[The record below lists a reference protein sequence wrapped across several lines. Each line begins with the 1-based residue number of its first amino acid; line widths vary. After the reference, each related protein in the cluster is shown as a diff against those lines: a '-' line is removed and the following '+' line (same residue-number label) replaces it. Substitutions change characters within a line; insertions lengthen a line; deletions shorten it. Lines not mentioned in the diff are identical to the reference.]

1 MGISMPYPESER
13 ADPATCSPVM
23 SLSVV
28 LASSGVWPRLR
39 GVVVGFAVAAS
50 LAWPRVGFTADVIK
64 ANNADTLG
72 LGTSWAGGVAPTSG
86 DVAVW
91 NSTVTAANTAVLGGD
106 LSWQGIRIVNPG
118 GAATISAGN
127 TLTLGTAGIDMASA
141 TQNLSIAS
149 GLTVGTT
156 QAWNVASGRTLTVS
170 GAVDGSGPL
179 AKNGSGT
186 LSLTNA
192 GNTFSGGLTVN
203 AGAITAVG
211 GGLGSGTVS
220 VTAASTFNVSGTAAT
235 FANNFSI
242 GNFAGNWTL
251 ATPNTSST
259 VINGTISGG
268 GASTVLFFQGGA
280 SGNTG
285 ALTLNGTNTF
295 AGTINVQRGPLILGN
310 SSAAGTATILL
321 DSNSPP
327 AGALQ
332 LGNFT
337 IANNLQLRSGASV
350 GVAAGNSATISGAI
364 STISLTNPFIKLG
377 AGVLTL
383 TGTNTY
389 VGNTQVSAGVLSIS
403 TTAALP
409 GWNTAARTSVA
420 AGATL
425 AVGNAIAD
433 ADVTTLSTATTFA
446 AGSFLGYDT
455 SVADRPVSTAV
466 AGTTYGLA
474 KVGANTLT
482 LTGSNTYA
490 GATAVNAGTLQV
502 GSGGTVGTI
511 PATAV
516 TIASGATLAVNRSDA
531 ITVGGAVSGAGS
543 LRKSGAGTLTLSG
556 TNSFAGGTTW
566 EAGNI
571 SIASGSG
578 LGTGTVTLSGTAA
591 RTLTVANT
599 AAQTFAPAI
608 VLPAPASATSYTIV
622 KNSSGQTTG
631 TNLDL
636 TGIISGGGPNAT
648 LFFNSSVGGDGTTSY
663 TLSGANTFRGRIN
676 INRGALIV
684 GNAGGL
690 GDPANLVRLDANQ
703 NLTLG
708 NLRFNLPMTVP
719 NPIEL
724 AAAYPISTNEHAVT
738 AAGVVSGGGALR
750 KLGTGTLSLT
760 ATNTYSGGTIIDAG
774 TLAIGGGGVSGS
786 ISGNVTNNA
795 TLAFNRSDA
804 VSFSGVISGS
814 GAVRKLAGGT
824 TTLTAANT
832 YAGGTFV
839 EAGTLTLGAAAS
851 LASSSI
857 VVSPGATFDVS
868 ALAGG
873 LTRGTGQSLGGSGTL
888 AGSVTIGSGGTIA
901 PGMSPGTLTTGPLT
915 WQAGG
920 NYNWQILSTA
930 GTAGSQWDL
939 ISADSLTLSG
949 LSAETPFAINLWSLA
964 STGPDVNG
972 PVADFNPTAAGSWR
986 IVNTSTAISGFD
998 PGHFTFASAA
1008 ANGTGGFA
1016 NSLLGGSFSLAL
1028 TGDSLGLDL
1037 RFTPGETLT
1046 WVADGATAGGSG
1058 TWSAAGPTWND
1069 GSSVVAWNPAKTAIF
1084 SGSPGTIT
1092 MDGSVT
1098 ASKGLDFTVDGFTV
1112 GGGTL
1117 TLGGASAAINELAVA
1132 ADATAIV
1139 TATLGGTNGF
1149 TKTGL
1154 GTLSV
1159 GGPAAISGGASIAG
1173 GTLSITAPATINGGV
1188 SLSGGTLRVGDGGA
1202 AGSLAADVTV
1212 NAGTTLVFDRADTA
1226 TFSGG
1231 VSGAGTVRQ
1240 QGAGTLVLSGTNSFS
1255 GPLVVAAGSVSVAS
1269 DASLGAVPGSAAA
1282 GRLVLADSTFAT
1294 TASFTLAATRGL
1306 AIGPAAGSGSGTI
1319 AVSADTTLAYAG
1331 AIANNGAAGTLVK
1344 AGPGTLALSGTS
1356 SYSGGTRL
1364 TAGRLEFASGGALGT
1379 GTVTLEGG
1387 TLASTGLTGTV
1398 TRTMNVVNESSFE
1411 VPAGVQLTWTGL
1423 VQGAGKLVKTGAGT
1437 LLLNGSFDN
1446 QVNGI
1451 RVADGTLVSQHGTN
1465 FFLLGYLRGTGG
1477 LPDGSPLEIAAAGT
1491 ARIDGSR
1498 QFQGAV
1504 TQYNTVTYS
1513 NTPVVLEGG
1522 QLVFVAPS
1530 SGSRDNTIGSLSF
1543 TAGGSVAIEA
1553 NNRVDLNSLGGI
1565 ATSGVGAAT
1574 ISGAGTL
1581 NIVKRAAGD
1590 TPTID
1595 VALAA
1600 PLTISTPLTST
1611 AFGNSTGGLGL
1622 TKTGLGT
1629 LTLGGANTYAGTT
1642 SIVAGTLALG
1652 PTASLATAA
1661 IGVASGATFDV
1672 SALSGFTLGSGQRF
1686 GGAGGI
1692 LGSLSFGSGSKLAF
1706 SMTDT
1711 LAVASGTVSF
1721 FAGTPGS
1728 QFGIDDLIG
1737 LDATTPQGSY
1747 TLISGSVDPA
1757 NLDNVGSGA
1766 AYSLGDGRSAYFESG
1781 GLSVVVVP
1789 EPGSWALVGLGV
1801 AAVAVGR
1808 LRRRPAAG

>member
-1 MGISMPYPESER
+1 
-13 ADPATCSPVM
+13 
-23 SLSVV
+23 
-28 LASSGVWPRLR
+28 
-39 GVVVGFAVAAS
+39 
-50 LAWPRVGFTADVIK
+50 
-64 ANNADTLG
+64 
-72 LGTSWAGGVAPTSG
+72 
-86 DVAVW
+86 
-91 NSTVTAANTAVLGGD
+91 
-106 LSWQGIRIVNPG
+106 
-118 GAATISAGN
+118 
-127 TLTLGTAGIDMASA
+127 
-141 TQNLSIAS
+141 
-149 GLTVGTT
+149 
-156 QAWNVASGRTLTVS
+156 
-170 GAVDGSGPL
+170 
-179 AKNGSGT
+179 
-186 LSLTNA
+186 
-192 GNTFSGGLTVN
+192 
-203 AGAITAVG
+203 
-211 GGLGSGTVS
+211 
-220 VTAASTFNVSGTAAT
+220 
-235 FANNFSI
+235 
-242 GNFAGNWTL
+242 
-251 ATPNTSST
+251 
-259 VINGTISGG
+259 
-268 GASTVLFFQGGA
+268 
-280 SGNTG
+280 
-285 ALTLNGTNTF
+285 
-295 AGTINVQRGPLILGN
+295 LILGN
-310 SSAAGTATILL
+310 ASAAGTAKIRLN
-321 DSNSPP
+321 SNANPN
-327 AGALQ
+327 GALQ
-332 LGNFT
+332 LGNFS
-337 IANNLQLRSGASV
+337 IANAVEIAAGALV
-350 GVAAGNSATISGAI
+350 GVATGNSATISGI
-364 STISLTNPFIKLG
+364 VSST
-377 AGVLTL
+377 
-383 TGTNTY
+383 
-389 VGNTQVSAGVLSIS
+389 S
-403 TTAALP
+403 TTAF
-409 GWNTAARTSVA
+409 V
-420 AGATL
+420 
-425 AVGNAIAD
+425 
-433 ADVTTLSTATTFA
+433 
-446 AGSFLGYDT
+446 
-455 SVADRPVSTAV
+455 
-466 AGTTYGLA
+466 
-474 KVGANTLT
+474 KVGDGTLT
-482 LTGSNTYA
+482 LTGANTYT
-490 GATAVNAGTLQV
+490 GGTNVNAGTLQI

-531 ITVGGAVSGAGS
+531 ITVGGAISGAGS

-566 EAGNI
+566 EAGSI

-578 LGTGTVTLSGTAA
+578 LGTGTVTLTGTAA

-631 TNLDL
+631 TNVDL
-636 TGIISGGGPNAT
+636 AGIISEGGPNAT
-648 LFFNSSVGGDGTTSY
+648 LFFNSSVGGDSTTTY
-663 TLSGANTFRGRIN
+663 TLSGANTFRGTIN
-676 INRGALIV
+676 VNRGGLII
-684 GNAGGL
+684 GHASGL
-690 GDPANLVRLDANQ
+690 GDPANLVYLNS
-703 NLTLG
+703 NNNTTLG
-708 NLRFNLPMTVP
+708 DLRFNLPMSVP
-719 NPIEL
+719 NPIQL
-724 AAAYPISTNEHAVT
+724 VSPCPINTNAFAIS
-738 AAGVVSGGGALR
+738 AAGVISGGSSLR
-750 KLGTGTLSLT
+750 KLGTGTLSLV

-774 TLAIGGGGVSGS
+774 TLAIGGGGASGS

-804 VSFSGVISGS
+804 VSFGGVISGS
-814 GAVRKLAGGT
+814 GAVRKLAAGT

-839 EAGTLTLGAAAS
+839 EAGTLSLGAAAS

-857 VVSPGATFDVS
+857 VVSPGATVNVA

-873 LTRGTGQSLGGSGTL
+873 LTRGVGQSLGGSGTVVGT
-888 AGSVTIGSGGTIA
+888 ATIASGGTIA

-939 ISADSLTLSG
+939 ISADSLALSG
-949 LSAETPFAINLWSLA
+949 LSSQSPFAINLWSLA

-972 PVADFNPTAAGSWR
+972 PVADFNPAVAGSWR
-986 IVNTSTAISGFD
+986 IVNTSTAITGFD
-998 PGHFTFASAA
+998 PSSFTFATAA

-1016 NSLLGGSFSLAL
+1016 NSLQGGAFSVAL
-1028 TGDSLGLDL
+1028 TGDALGIDL
-1037 RFTPGETLT
+1037 LFTPGATLT
-1046 WVADGATAGGSG
+1046 WMADGVTAGGSG
-1058 TWSAAGPTWND
+1058 TWSATGQTWNE
-1069 GSSVVAWNPAKTAIF
+1069 GGGVVAWNPAKTAVF

-1092 MDGSVT
+1092 VDGTAT
-1098 ASKGLDFTVDGFTV
+1098 ASKGLDFTADGFSLT
-1112 GGGTL
+1112 GGTL
-1117 TLGGASAAINELAVA
+1117 TLGGPSATINQISVA
-1132 ADATAIV
+1132 GGGIATV
-1139 TATLGGTNGF
+1139 TAALAGTNGF

-1154 GTLSV
+1154 GTLAIA
-1159 GGPAAISGGASIAG
+1159 GPATISGGVSVSGGSLLISAPATISGGVSMSSGSLSIA
-1173 GTLSITAPATINGGV
+1173 AEATINGGV
-1188 SLSGGTLRVGDGGA
+1188 SVSGGTLRVGDGGA

-1226 TFSGG
+1226 TFSNA

-1255 GPLVVAAGSVSVAS
+1255 GPLVVTAGSVSAAS
-1269 DASLGAVPGSAAA
+1269 DASLGAVPGSATA
-1282 GRLVLADSTFAT
+1282 GRLVLADSTLAA

-1319 AVSADTTLAYAG
+1319 NVAAGTTLAYAG
-1331 AIANNGAAGTLVK
+1331 AVANNGTAGTLVK
-1344 AGPGTLALSGTS
+1344 SGLGTLALSGTS

-1387 TLASTGLTGTV
+1387 TLASAGLTGTV

-1411 VPAGVQLTWTGL
+1411 VPAGVQLTWTGNI
-1423 VQGAGKLVKTGAGT
+1423 QGTTNRLSTDGKLVKTGAGT
-1437 LLLNGSFDN
+1437 LLLNGNFDN

-1451 RVADGTLVSQHGTN
+1451 RVAEGTLLSQHGTN
-1465 FFLLGYLRGTGG
+1465 YFLLGYLRGTGG

-1491 ARIDGSR
+1491 VRIDGIR

-1543 TAGGSVAIEA
+1543 TAGGSLAIEA

-1565 ATSGVGAAT
+1565 ATSGTGAAT

-1595 VALAA
+1595 VVLAA

-1642 SIVAGTLALG
+1642 SILAGTLALG

-1672 SALSGFTLGSGQRF
+1672 SALSGFTLGSGQRL

-1706 SMTDT
+1706 STTDT

-1747 TLISGSVDPA
+1747 TLIAGLVDTT
-1757 NLDNVGSGA
+1757 NLDNLGSGN
-1766 AYSLGDGRSAYFESG
+1766 AYALGDGRSAYFESG
-1781 GLSVVVVP
+1781 SLSVVVVP
-1789 EPGSWALVGLGV
+1789 EPASVALAGLGLT
-1801 AAVAVGR
+1801 ACAVAR
-1808 LRRRPAAG
+1808 ACRRRRAR

>member
-1 MGISMPYPESER
+1 MSG
-13 ADPATCSPVM
+13 SPVS
-23 SLSVV
+23 SLS
-28 LASSGVWPRLR
+28 LALQRLR
-39 GVVVGFAVAAS
+39 SAAAYLALAVSLLLPRFGLAADFS
-50 LAWPRVGFTADVIK
+50 K
-64 ANNADTLG
+64 ANNTDSLG
-72 LGTSWAGGVAPTSG
+72 LGTSWTGGTAPTSD

-91 NSTVTAANTAVLGGD
+91 NSTVTGVNTAVLGGD
-106 LSWQGIRIVNPG
+106 LSWQGIRVANPT
-118 GAATISAGN
+118 GAVTISAGN

-149 GLTVGTT
+149 GLTVGAT
-156 QAWNVASGRTLTVS
+156 QAWSVGSGRTLTVS
-170 GAVDGSGPL
+170 GAVGGSGPL
-179 AKNGSGT
+179 TKNGTGT
-186 LSLTNA
+186 LSLTSA
-192 GNTFSGGLTVN
+192 ANTFSGGLTVN

-242 GNFAGNWTL
+242 GSFAGNWTL

-259 VINGTISGG
+259 VINGNISGG

-350 GVAAGNSATISGAI
+350 GVATGNSATISG
-364 STISLTNPFIKLG
+364 
-377 AGVLTL
+377 V
-383 TGTNTY
+383 
-389 VGNTQVSAGVLSIS
+389 VSNIASN
-403 TTAALP
+403 TTAF
-409 GWNTAARTSVA
+409 V
-420 AGATL
+420 
-425 AVGNAIAD
+425 
-433 ADVTTLSTATTFA
+433 
-446 AGSFLGYDT
+446 
-455 SVADRPVSTAV
+455 
-466 AGTTYGLA
+466 
-474 KVGANTLT
+474 KVGDGTLT
-482 LTGSNTYA
+482 LTGANTYT
-490 GATAVNAGTLQV
+490 GATNVNAGTLQI

-516 TIASGATLAVNRSDA
+516 AIASGATLAVNRSDA

-543 LRKSGAGTLTLSG
+543 LRKSGGGTLTLSG

-566 EAGNI
+566 EAGSI

-578 LGTGTVTLSGTAA
+578 LGTGTVTLTGTAA

-622 KNSSGQTTG
+622 KNSSGIATG

-648 LFFNSSVGGDGTTSY
+648 LFFNSGTASDYTTSY

-684 GNAGGL
+684 GNASGL
-690 GDPANLVRLDANQ
+690 GDPVNLVRLDANQ

-724 AAAYPISTNEHAVT
+724 VATYPINTNEHAVT

-760 ATNTYSGGTIIDAG
+760 ATNTYSGGTIIDTG
-774 TLAIGGGGVSGS
+774 TLAIGAGGATGS
-786 ISGNVTNNA
+786 FSGNVTNNA
-795 TLAFNRSDA
+795 ALAFNRSDA

-832 YAGGTFV
+832 YSGGTFV

-857 VVSPGATFDVS
+857 VVSPGATFDFS

-873 LTRGTGQSLGGSGTL
+873 LTRGAGQSLGGSGTVVG
-888 AGSVTIGSGGTIA
+888 AMTIGSGGTIA

-949 LSAETPFAINLWSLA
+949 LAPETPFVINLWSLA

-998 PGHFTFASAA
+998 PGHFTFSTAA
-1008 ANGTGGFA
+1008 ANGTAGFA

-1046 WVADGATAGGSG
+1046 WMADGATTGGSS
-1058 TWSAAGPTWND
+1058 TWSAAGQTWND

-1084 SGSPGTIT
+1084 SGSPGTVT
-1092 MDGSVT
+1092 VDGSVT
-1098 ASKGLDFTVDGFTV
+1098 ASKGFDFTVDGFTV
-1112 GGGTL
+1112 DGGTL
-1117 TLGGASAAINELAVA
+1117 TLGGASAAINQLAVA
-1132 ADATAIV
+1132 VDATATV
-1139 TATLGGTNGF
+1139 AATLGGTNGL

-1154 GTLSV
+1154 GTLAITV
-1159 GGPAAISGGASIAG
+1159 PATISGGVAVAG
-1173 GTLSITAPATINGGV
+1173 GTLAITAAATIDGGV
-1188 SLSGGTLRVGDGGA
+1188 SVSGGTLRVGDGGA

-1212 NAGTTLVFDRADTA
+1212 DAGTTLVFDRADTA

-1240 QGAGTLVLSGTNSFS
+1240 QGSGTLVLSGTNSFS
-1255 GPLVVAAGSVSVAS
+1255 GPLVVAAGSVSAAA
-1269 DASLGAVPGSAAA
+1269 DTNLGAVPGVATA
-1282 GRLVLADSTFAT
+1282 GRLVLADSTLAT

-1306 AIGPAAGSGSGTI
+1306 ALGPAAGTGSGTI
-1319 AVSADTTLAYAG
+1319 DVAAGTTLAYAG
-1331 AIANNGAAGTLVK
+1331 AVANNGTAGTLVK

-1356 SYSGGTRL
+1356 TYSGGTRL
-1364 TAGRLEFASGGALGT
+1364 TAGRLEFGSAGAIGSGA
-1379 GTVTLEGG
+1379 VTLEGG
-1387 TLASTGLTGTV
+1387 TLAYTGPTASV
-1398 TRTMNVVNESSFE
+1398 SRTMNVANESSLD
-1411 VPAGVQLTWTGL
+1411 VPTGVQLTWNGL
-1423 VQGAGKLVKTGAGT
+1423 IQGTTTRSATDGKLVKTGAGT
-1437 LLLNGSFDN
+1437 LLLNGNFDN

-1477 LPDGSPLEIAAAGT
+1477 QPDGSPLEIAAAGIV
-1491 ARIDGSR
+1491 RIDGSR
-1498 QFQGAV
+1498 QLQGAV

-1513 NTPVVLEGG
+1513 NTPVILEGG

-1530 SGSRDNTIGSLSF
+1530 SGSRDNTVGSLSF

-1565 ATSGVGAAT
+1565 ATSGTGAAT
-1574 ISGAGTL
+1574 ISGDGTL

-1629 LTLGGANTYAGTT
+1629 LTLAGANTYAGTT
-1642 SIVAGTLALG
+1642 LITAGTLALG
-1652 PTASLATAA
+1652 PAASLATAE
-1661 IGVASGATFDV
+1661 IEVDSGASFDV
-1672 SALSGFTLGSGQRF
+1672 SALSGFTLGTGQSL
-1686 GGAGGI
+1686 GGSGGI
-1692 LGSLSFGSGSKLAF
+1692 LGSLTFGSGSKLTF
-1706 SMTDT
+1706 STTDT
-1711 LAVASGTVSF
+1711 LSVASGTVSF
-1721 FAGTPGS
+1721 FSDVPGS

-1737 LDATTPQGSY
+1737 LDATTPLGSY
-1747 TLISGSVDPA
+1747 TLIAGAVNTT
-1757 NLDNVGSGA
+1757 NLDNLGSGNP
-1766 AYSLGDGRSAYFESG
+1766 YVLGDGRSAYFESG
-1781 GLSVVVVP
+1781 SLVVTVVP
-1789 EPGSWALVGLGV
+1789 EPGSWALVALGV

-1808 LRRRPAAG
+1808 LRRRSAAG

>member
-1 MGISMPYPESER
+1 
-13 ADPATCSPVM
+13 
-23 SLSVV
+23 L
-28 LASSGVWPRLR
+28 
-39 GVVVGFAVAAS
+39 AVAAS
-50 LAWPRVGFTADVIK
+50 LALPRVGFTADVIK
-64 ANNADTLG
+64 ANNSDALG
-72 LGTSWAGGVAPTSG
+72 LGTSWAGGVPPTAA
-86 DVAVW
+86 DVGVW
-91 NSTVTAANTAVLGGD
+91 NSTVTGANTAVLGGD
-106 LSWQGIRIVNPG
+106 LSWQGIRIANPT
-118 GAATISAGN
+118 GAVTISAGN

-156 QAWNVASGRTLTVS
+156 QAWNVASGRTLSVS

-179 AKNGSGT
+179 TKNGTGT
-186 LSLTNA
+186 LALTSASNS
-192 GNTFSGGLTVN
+192 FSGGLTVN

-220 VTAASTFNVSGTAAT
+220 VTAASAFNVSGTAAT

-242 GNFAGNWTL
+242 GSFAGNWTL

-337 IANNLQLRSGASV
+337 IANNLRLLSGASV

-364 STISLTNPFIKLG
+364 STVSGTNPFIKVG
-377 AGVLTL
+377 GGVLTL

-389 VGNTQVSAGVLSIS
+389 VGITQVNAGVLSIS

-455 SVADRPVSTAV
+455 SAGDRAVSTAV

-474 KVGANTLT
+474 KVSANTLT

-490 GATAVNAGTLQV
+490 GATAVNAGTLQI

-531 ITVGGAVSGAGS
+531 ITVGGAISGAGS
-543 LRKSGAGTLTLSG
+543 LRKSGAATLTLSG

-566 EAGNI
+566 EAGSI

-578 LGTGTVTLSGTAA
+578 LGTGTVTLTGTAA

-636 TGIISGGGPNAT
+636 AGIISGGGPNAT
-648 LFFNSSVGGDGTTSY
+648 LFLNSSQGGDSTTSY

-676 INRGALIV
+676 VNRGVLIV
-684 GNAGGL
+684 GNASGL
-690 GDPANLVRLDANQ
+690 GDPANLVRLDANA
-703 NLTLG
+703 NTTLG
-708 NLRFNLPMTVP
+708 NLRFTLPMTVP

-724 AAAYPISTNEHAVT
+724 VATYPINTNEHAVT
-738 AAGVVSGGGALR
+738 AGGVVSGGGALR

-760 ATNTYSGGTIIDAG
+760 AANTYTGGTIIDAG
-774 TLAIGGGGVSGS
+774 TLTIGSGGTAGS

-804 VSFSGVISGS
+804 ISFSGLIGGSGS
-814 GAVRKLAGGT
+814 VRQLAAGT

-839 EAGTLTLGAAAS
+839 EAGTLALGAAAG
-851 LASSSI
+851 LASSSVI
-857 VVSPGATFDVS
+857 VSPGATFDVS
-868 ALAGG
+868 ALGG
-873 LTRGTGQSLGGSGTL
+873 GFTRGSGQTLGGSGTV
-888 AGSVTIGSGGTIA
+888 AGAVTIGAGGTLS

-939 ISADSLTLSG
+939 ISADSLALSG

-964 STGPDVNG
+964 ATGPDVNG
-972 PVADFNPTAAGSWR
+972 PVADFNAAAAGSWR
-986 IVNTSTAISGFD
+986 IVNTAAAITGFD
-998 PGHFTFASAA
+998 PAHFTFSTAA

-1016 NSLLGGSFSLAL
+1016 NSLLGGSFSVALA
-1028 TGDSLGLDL
+1028 GDSLGLDL

-1046 WVADGATAGGSG
+1046 WMADGTTAGGSG
-1058 TWSAAGPTWND
+1058 GWSAAGQTWND

-1084 SGSPGTIT
+1084 AGSPGVVTVE
-1092 MDGSVT
+1092 GSAT
-1098 ASKGLDFTVDGFTV
+1098 ASKGLDFTVDGYTV
-1112 GGGTL
+1112 DGGTL
-1117 TLGGASAAINELAVA
+1117 TLGGSSAAINELAVA
-1132 ADATAIV
+1132 ADATATV
-1139 TATLGGTNGF
+1139 AATLGGTNGL

-1154 GTLSV
+1154 GTLAIA
-1159 GGPAAISGGASIAG
+1159 GTATISGGVSIAG
-1173 GTLSITAPATINGGV
+1173 GTLAITAPATIGGGV
-1188 SLSGGTLRVGDGGA
+1188 SVSGGTLRVGDGGT

-1212 NAGTTLVFDRADTA
+1212 DVGTTVVFDRADAA
-1226 TFSGG
+1226 TFSGAI
-1231 VSGAGTVRQ
+1231 SGAGTVRQ
-1240 QGAGTLVLSGTNSFS
+1240 QGAGTLVLSGTNTFS
-1255 GPLVVAAGSVSVAS
+1255 GPLVAAAGSVSVAS
-1269 DASLGAVPGSAAA
+1269 DASLGAVPGAATP
-1282 GRLVLADSTFAT
+1282 GRLVLADTTLAT
-1294 TASFTLAATRGL
+1294 TSSFTLAATRGL
-1306 AIGPAAGSGSGTI
+1306 ALGPAGGSGSGTI
-1319 AVSADTTLAYAG
+1319 DVAGGTTLSYAG
-1331 AIANNGAAGTLVK
+1331 AIANNGTAGTLVK

-1356 SYSGGTRL
+1356 TYSGGTRL

-1379 GTVTLEGG
+1379 GLVTLEGG
-1387 TLASTGLTGTV
+1387 TLAYTGPTGTV
-1398 TRTMNVVNESSFE
+1398 TRTMNVANQSSFD
-1411 VPAGVQLTWTGL
+1411 VPSGVQLTWSGR
-1423 VQGAGKLVKTGAGT
+1423 VQGTGTLPASDGKLVKTGGGT
-1437 LLLNGSFDN
+1437 LLLNGNFDN

-1451 RVADGTLVSQHGTN
+1451 RVAEGTLVSQHGTN
-1465 FFLLGYLRGTGG
+1465 YFLLGYLRGTGG
-1477 LPDGSPLEIAAAGT
+1477 EPDGSPLEIAAAGT
-1491 ARIDGSR
+1491 VRIDGIR

-1543 TAGGSVAIEA
+1543 TAGGSLAIEA

-1565 ATSGVGAAT
+1565 ATSGTGAAT

-1595 VALAA
+1595 VALTA

-1642 SIVAGTLALG
+1642 SILAGTLALG

-1672 SALSGFTLGSGQRF
+1672 SALSGFTLGSGQRL

-1706 SMTDT
+1706 STTDT
-1711 LAVASGTVSF
+1711 LTVTSGTVSF

-1747 TLISGSVDPA
+1747 TLIAGLVDTT
-1757 NLDNVGSGA
+1757 NLDNLGSGN
-1766 AYSLGDGRSAYFESG
+1766 AYALGDGRSAYFESG
-1781 GLSVVVVP
+1781 SLSVVVVP
-1789 EPGSWALVGLGV
+1789 EPASVALAGLGLT
-1801 AAVAVGR
+1801 ACALAR
-1808 LRRRPAAG
+1808 ACRRRRAR

>member
-1 MGISMPYPESER
+1 
-13 ADPATCSPVM
+13 
-23 SLSVV
+23 L
-28 LASSGVWPRLR
+28 
-39 GVVVGFAVAAS
+39 AVAAS
-50 LAWPRVGFTADVIK
+50 LALPRVGFTADVIK

-91 NSTVTAANTAVLGGD
+91 NSTVTGANTVALGGE
-106 LSWQGIRIVNPG
+106 LSWQGIRIANPT
-118 GAATISAGN
+118 GAVTISAGN
-127 TLTLGTAGIDMASA
+127 TLTLGTAGIDMSAA
-141 TQNLSIAS
+141 TQNLTVAS

-170 GAVDGSGPL
+170 GAIDGSGPL
-179 AKNGSGT
+179 TKNGTGT
-186 LSLTNA
+186 LSLTSVSNA
-192 GNTFSGGLTVN
+192 FSGGLTVN

-220 VTAASTFNVSGTAAT
+220 VTAASAFNVSGTAAT

-242 GNFAGNWTL
+242 GSFAGNWTL

-337 IANNLQLRSGASV
+337 IANNLRLLSGASV
-350 GVAAGNSATISGAI
+350 GVAAGSSATISGAI
-364 STISLTNPFIKLG
+364 STVSGTNPFIKVG
-377 AGVLTL
+377 GGVLTL

-389 VGNTQVSAGVLSIS
+389 VGNTQVNAGVLSIS

-409 GWNTAARTSVA
+409 GWNTLARTSVA

-455 SVADRPVSTAV
+455 SAGDRAVSTAV

-474 KVGANTLT
+474 KVSANTLT

-490 GATAVNAGTLQV
+490 GATAVNAGTLQI

-531 ITVGGAVSGAGS
+531 ITVGGAISGAGS
-543 LRKSGAGTLTLSG
+543 LRKSGAATLTLSG
-556 TNSFAGGTTW
+556 TNSFAGGATW
-566 EAGNI
+566 EAGSI

-578 LGTGTVTLSGTAA
+578 LGTGTVTLTGTAA

-636 TGIISGGGPNAT
+636 AGIISGGGPNAT
-648 LFFNSSVGGDGTTSY
+648 LFLNSSQGGDSTTSY

-676 INRGALIV
+676 VNRGVLIV
-684 GNAGGL
+684 GNASGL
-690 GDPANLVRLDANQ
+690 GDPANLVRLDANA
-703 NLTLG
+703 NTTLG
-708 NLRFNLPMTVP
+708 NLRFTLPMTVP

-724 AAAYPISTNEHAVT
+724 VATYPINTNEHAVT
-738 AAGVVSGGGALR
+738 AGGVVSGGGALR

-760 ATNTYSGGTIIDAG
+760 AANTYTGGTIIDAG
-774 TLAIGGGGVSGS
+774 TLTIGSGGTAGS

-804 VSFSGVISGS
+804 ISFSGLIGGSGS
-814 GAVRKLAGGT
+814 VRQLAAGT

-839 EAGTLTLGAAAS
+839 EAGTLALGAAAG
-851 LASSSI
+851 LASSSVI
-857 VVSPGATFDVS
+857 VSPGATFDVS
-868 ALAGG
+868 ALGG
-873 LTRGTGQSLGGSGTL
+873 GFTRGSGQTLGGSGTV
-888 AGSVTIGSGGTIA
+888 AGAVTIGAGGTLS

-939 ISADSLTLSG
+939 ISADSLALSG

-964 STGPDVNG
+964 ATGPDVNG
-972 PVADFNPTAAGSWR
+972 PVADFNAAAAGSWR
-986 IVNTSTAISGFD
+986 IVNTAAAITGFD
-998 PGHFTFASAA
+998 PAHFTFSTAA

-1016 NSLLGGSFSLAL
+1016 NSLLGGSFSVALA
-1028 TGDSLGLDL
+1028 GDSLGLDL

-1046 WVADGATAGGSG
+1046 WMADGTTAGGSG
-1058 TWSAAGPTWND
+1058 GWSAAGQTWND

-1084 SGSPGTIT
+1084 AGSPGVVTV
-1092 MDGSVT
+1092 DGSAT
-1098 ASKGLDFTVDGFTV
+1098 ASKGLDFTVDGYTV
-1112 GGGTL
+1112 DGGTL
-1117 TLGGASAAINELAVA
+1117 TLGGTSAAVNQIAVVA
-1132 ADATAIV
+1132 GATATI
-1139 TATLGGTNGF
+1139 AAPLGGASGM
-1149 TKTGL
+1149 TKTGV
-1154 GTLSV
+1154 GTLALTV
-1159 GGPAAISGGASIAG
+1159 PASL
-1173 GTLSITAPATINGGV
+1173 TGGV
-1188 SLSGGTLRVGDGGA
+1188 TVAGGTLRVGDGATG
-1202 AGSLAADVTV
+1202 GSLATDVTV
-1212 NAGTTLVFDRADTA
+1212 DAGATLAFDRSDVM
-1226 TFSGG
+1226 TFSNAVTG
-1231 VSGAGTVRQ
+1231 VGSVRQ
-1240 QGAGTLVLSGTNSFS
+1240 QGAGTLVLSGTNTFS
-1255 GPLVVAAGSVSVAS
+1255 GPLVAAAGSVSVAS
-1269 DASLGAVPGSAAA
+1269 DASLGAVPGSATP
-1282 GRLVLADSTFAT
+1282 GRLVLADTTLAT
-1294 TASFTLAATRGL
+1294 TSSFTLAATRGL
-1306 AIGPAAGSGSGTI
+1306 ALGPAGGSGSGTI
-1319 AVSADTTLAYAG
+1319 DVAGGTALSYAG
-1331 AIANNGAAGTLVK
+1331 AISNNGTAGTLVK

-1411 VPAGVQLTWTGL
+1411 VPAGVQLTWTGNI
-1423 VQGAGKLVKTGAGT
+1423 QGTTNRLSTDGKLVKTGAGT
-1437 LLLNGSFDN
+1437 LLLNGNFDN

-1451 RVADGTLVSQHGTN
+1451 RVTEGTLVSQHGTN
-1465 FFLLGYLRGTGG
+1465 YFLLGYLRGTGG
-1477 LPDGSPLEIAAAGT
+1477 EPDGSPLEIAAAGT
-1491 ARIDGSR
+1491 VRIDGIR

-1543 TAGGSVAIEA
+1543 TAGGSLAIEA

-1565 ATSGVGAAT
+1565 TTSGVGAAT

-1642 SIVAGTLALG
+1642 SILAGTLALG

-1672 SALSGFTLGSGQRF
+1672 SALSGFTLGSGQRL

-1692 LGSLSFGSGSKLAF
+1692 LGSLSFGSGSKLVF
-1706 SMTDT
+1706 STTDT
-1711 LAVASGTVSF
+1711 LTVTSGTVSF

-1781 GLSVVVVP
+1781 SLSVVVVP
-1789 EPGSWALVGLGV
+1789 EPASVALAGLGLT
-1801 AAVAVGR
+1801 ACAVAR
-1808 LRRRPAAG
+1808 ACRRRRAR